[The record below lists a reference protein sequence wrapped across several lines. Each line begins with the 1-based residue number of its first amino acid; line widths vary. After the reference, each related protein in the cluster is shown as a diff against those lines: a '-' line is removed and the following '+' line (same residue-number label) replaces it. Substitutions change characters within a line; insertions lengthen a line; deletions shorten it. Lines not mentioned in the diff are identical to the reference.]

1 MNNHPVN
8 DVNHDQSLKMYIK
21 QAGIN
26 KVDDTQSAFFLVAVT
41 PYCVTSNYHEEQ
53 KKTTVLRTRA
63 HWWNKSVFHCRGS
76 AFPLEKKDT

>member
-1 MNNHPVN
+1 MNDHPVN

-26 KVDDTQSAFFLVAVT
+26 KVDDAQSAFFLAAVT

-53 KKTTVLRTRA
+53 KNPTLV
-63 HWWNKSVFHCRGS
+63 
-76 AFPLEKKDT
+76 E

>member
-26 KVDDTQSAFFLVAVT
+26 KVDDAQSAFFLVAVT
-41 PYCVTSNYHEEQ
+41 PYCVQATTMKNR
-53 KKTTVLRTRA
+53 KTPQ
-63 HWWNKSVFHCRGS
+63 F
-76 AFPLEKKDT
+76 